1 MTIDELLKDI
11 PDKFEHSTTTSH
23 KFKRD
28 VFEFFNK
35 PEFKESVCLEI
46 GSNRGHSTRKSD
58 IVLMKNL
65 HDLYMITKVI
75 YAFKNEQ

>member
-28 VFEFFNK
+28 VFEFFDK
-35 PEFKESVCLEI
+35 PEFKQSVCLD
-46 GSNRGHSTRKSD
+46 KC
-58 IVLMKNL
+58 
-65 HDLYMITKVI
+65 
-75 YAFKNEQ
+75 FK